1 MFINLLLCISLQ
13 NKFCHLNGLQRS
25 YRAKL
30 GQTAVLRIKVAQ
42 GFLIFDWMF
51 AVVDC
56 EVGFRVKKKLFHS
69 QGEQY

>member
-1 MFINLLLCISLQ
+1 M
-13 NKFCHLNGLQRS
+13 NGLQRS